1 MRILI
6 TEKQLKF
13 LVESQTKIDWNTKK
27 IRKRASHSDIL
38 LLSPGK
44 ILERVGQDM
53 PDFDIR
59 RQGVRIGDRLE
70 KAKEYLMNVEAN
82 TFEAT
87 NVYVEW
93 WKWGDNRE
101 KINFDKP
108 KIGIADGR
116 HRLLAAFELGFDS
129 FPIEVYS
136 NDEIEQKKSV
146 QYLKDN
152 FAPEGKENV
161 IMYSDEKKDMFGG
174 EPSVETSNGNSN
186 QEVINK
192 IMSELKYVKGNF
204 GEYLKP
210 NFEKFV
216 NGDMELRRM
225 VINNI
230 AAVMMYLNKVDELLI
245 KIDKRKDMSFSSN
258 TNTDN
263 PTKQELLNQFSKIK
277 LYFDTFFNNDF
288 SITNLNAFLSVVI
301 PNLKLLAKS
310 VMNFDI

>member
-1 MRILI
+1 MRIII
-6 TEKQLKF
+6 TEKQLRF

-27 IRKRASHSDIL
+27 IRKRAPHSDIL
-38 LLSPGK
+38 FLSPSK

-116 HRLLAAFELGFDS
+116 HRLLAAFELGLDS

-136 NDEIEQKKSV
+136 HDEIEQKKSV

-174 EPSVETSNGNSN
+174 EPSTETSNGNSN

-204 GEYLKP
+204 EEYLKP

-230 AAVMMYLNKVDELLI
+230 AAVMMYLNKVDELLK
-245 KIDKRKDMSFSSN
+245 KIGKGKDMSSSN
-258 TNTDN
+258 NSNTDN
-263 PTKQELLNQFSKIK
+263 PTKQELLNKFSSIK

-288 SITNLNAFLSVVI
+288 SITSLNGFLSMAI

-310 VMNFDI
+310 VINFDI